1 MIIQYVLEFGS
12 GILRR
17 SIPFIITSREKEY
30 FVSPAENQVLSVYNH
45 KEADNRLGLHASKIG
60 SDVAIVCKDTDVL
73 IFMILAYS
81 KLNITNIWYFKHGH
95 EKFTDIRKTCFSL
108 GKTLLQD
115 LPKIHALGC
124 NTTSLPSRENFKNL
138 LRQQNL
144 YFLLSD
150 LGNYF
155 QKTNN
160 VIEDTKEFIR
170 VAVYNRVRQRVI
182 TIPELKDTK
191 V

>member
-45 KEADNRLGLHASKIG
+45 EEADNRLGLHASKIG

-81 KLNITNIWYFKHGH
+81 KLNITNIWYFKHDH
-95 EKFTDIRKTCFSL
+95 EKFTSIR
-108 GKTLLQD
+108 KTLLQD
-115 LPKIHALGC
+115 LPKTHALGC
-124 NTTSLPSRENFKNL
+124 NTTSLPSRENFKKL
-138 LRQQNL
+138 LGQQNL
-144 YFLLSD
+144 YFLLSN

-155 QKTNN
+155 QMSNN
-160 VIEDTKEFIR
+160 VTEDNKEFIR
-170 VAVYNRVRQRVI
+170 VAVYNK
-182 TIPELKDTK
+182 ELDRELYQYQS
-191 V
+191 

>member
-12 GILRR
+12 EILRR

-45 KEADNRLGLHASKIG
+45 EEADNRLGLHASKIG

-81 KLNITNIWYFKHGH
+81 KLNITNIWYFKHDH
-95 EKFTDIRKTCFSL
+95 EKFTNIRKTCFSF

-115 LPKIHALGC
+115 LPKTHALGC
-124 NTTSLPSRENFKNL
+124 NTTSLPNFKKL
-138 LRQQNL
+138 LGQQNL
-144 YFLLSD
+144 YFLLSN

-155 QKTNN
+155 QMSNN
-160 VIEDTKEFIR
+160 VTEDNKEFIR
-170 VAVYNRVRQRVI
+170 VAVYNKELDRELYQHQR
-182 TIPELKDTK
+182 
-191 V
+191 